1 MHESNPSQ
9 RGAGGAAQSR
19 HRGDTHQYLTF
30 TVGSEMFAVGI
41 LNVKEIIEYGNLTEI
56 PMMPSFIRGVINL
69 RGAVVPVIDLGARFS
84 GKVSAVQRRTC
95 IVIVEVQQDDEK
107 HDIGIMV
114 DAVSEVLEIPSTTAV
129 DFIQG
134 DCIRDAGSG
143 TAAPV
148 VDVAYAKQSSAG
160 CGLRCAMRPTAAW
173 TTGA

>member
-1 MHESNPSQ
+1 MQ
-9 RGAGGAAQSR
+9 AAIN
-19 HRGDTHQYLTF
+19 YPW
-30 TVGSEMFAVGI
+30 A
-41 LNVKEIIEYGNLTEI
+41 KELEKT
-56 PMMPSFIRGVINL
+56 VINSL
-69 RGAVVPVIDLGARFS
+69 TTTFGLDFLLFKDKVGGDVDTIQNAR
-84 GKVSAVQRRTC
+84 KNIYAT
-95 IVIVEVQQDDEK
+95 
-107 HDIGIMV
+107 
-114 DAVSEVLEIPSTTAV
+114 DASSTTAV